1 MGHYYCQTCGL
12 SRSRPNIAIKSL
24 EFNPNFSTQARISIG
39 NSRSTISY
47 KLPGLYNAY
56 NILGAAAIANALD
69 IEPKK
74 IKRGVE
80 SFSAAFGRFQK
91 IRIGNKQVIIFLIKN
106 PAGANEVLRTIAQ
119 KQKLN
124 ILAILNDNI
133 ADGRDVSWIWDTDWE
148 ILAPK
153 IRRISVSGIRAWDL
167 ATRLKYAGIKLSNKN
182 VNKDINYS
190 ITHYLRNLSTKDTLL
205 IMPTY
210 TALLDVQKSLNKKG
224 ATIKWQHQ

>member
-1 MGHYYCQTCGL
+1 M
-12 SRSRPNIAIKSL
+12 S
-24 EFNPNFSTQARISIG
+24 
-39 NSRSTISY
+39 
-47 KLPGLYNAY
+47 
-56 NILGAAAIANALD
+56 

-74 IKRGVE
+74 IKKSIE

-91 IRIGNKQVIIFLIKN
+91 IKIDDKQIIIFLIKN

-119 KQKLN
+119 KKGLS

-148 ILAPK
+148 ILTPK
-153 IRRISVSGIRAWDL
+153 IKQMAVSGIRAWDL
-167 ATRLKYAGIKLSNKN
+167 ATRLKYAGTKLSNKN

-190 ITHYLRNLSTKDTLL
+190 IIRHLENLGTKDTLL
-205 IMPTY
+205 ILPTY

-224 ATIKWQHQ
+224 ATIKWQKQ